1 MGTRSSKSESC
12 GSGERDQDQRPGRE
26 EEIWELESTG
36 DEPEDRVKTSIP
48 SYRSGRRL
56 PGNHRRDSLLPFQWR
71 IKHSSR
77 WLAQVLASELSLVA
91 FILLLVMV
99 FSKKWL
105 HLSGSRFYQR
115 WPANVSNRIY
125 TTAHAMSMGLL
136 YIYKPSSCYESEN
149 GKVIIMLSTLL
160 LFPINLW
167 LFELKR
173 NVSIPIGWSYFIGWL
188 VFTLDVT
195 CAILCYINH
204 KSFWSLIL
212 SCSPGTIFCGNS
224 SELVQEPLSKKTI
237 SATSIC
243 QEKDWDPEQKEDR
256 EPDSVES
263 SQPHTIRKK

>member
-149 GKVIIMLSTLL
+149 GKDAFNLWKNQPIFGVTKITFTLAFGLAFVLTTWLHLSYLPRVRKLPFFGLIGTILSFCEVIIMLSTLL

-195 CAILCYINH
+195 CGERLGPRA
-204 KSFWSLIL
+204 K
-212 SCSPGTIFCGNS
+212 GRQRTRFC
-224 SELVQEPLSKKTI
+224 
-237 SATSIC
+237 
-243 QEKDWDPEQKEDR
+243 
-256 EPDSVES
+256 
-263 SQPHTIRKK
+263 